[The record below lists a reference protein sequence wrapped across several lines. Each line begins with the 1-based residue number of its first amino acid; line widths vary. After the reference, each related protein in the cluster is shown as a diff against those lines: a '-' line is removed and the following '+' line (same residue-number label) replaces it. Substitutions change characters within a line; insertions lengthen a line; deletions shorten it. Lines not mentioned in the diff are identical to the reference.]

1 MITQTVT
8 EVNRKNNVLEI
19 MLEDANRLQ
28 KYHLAKEKSL
38 LEGEFWSLYLKSWS
52 FVLPP
57 KPPER
62 LVSHYL
68 STSFPKIN
76 TAVFTVCR
84 EKKVAIPK
92 TCTLNLK
99 GP

>member
-8 EVNRKNNVLEI
+8 EVNRKNNMLEI
-19 MLEDANRLQ
+19 MLEDASRLQ
-28 KYHLAKEKSL
+28 KYNLAKEKSL
-38 LEGEFWSLYLKSWS
+38 VEGKFWSLYLKSWS
-52 FVLPP
+52 FVLPQ
-57 KPPER
+57 KPLER

-76 TAVFTVCR
+76 SAVFTGCR
-84 EKKVAIPK
+84 EKVAIQK

-99 GP
+99 GL